1 MAKLVFQGHET
12 RGKELYKLLEN
23 LGGVVSGYGECSCIT
38 CYYYINLEGYIECSN
53 KAPAYMINRIITTL
67 EEFESKYPY
76 KVGDKV
82 IDMNGLHGT
91 IVAMSW
97 DECNCTVRYT
107 FEDDEVGTHRHGYTA
122 LMLKPYIVDTG
133 CCLFPTT
140 QPSYT
145 LSVGSI
151 KDMKRSIVFSNDSPD
166 ETELVLGDNYE
177 VKVKEGKTYVVKKQ
191 PKYPKTYDECCEV
204 LDWNPRD
211 YDRTGYK
218 FNLLCK
224 LQVLLICRDAYWKI
238 EGDWNP
244 EFKFGKKKY
253 CIMTKDDKVIYA
265 TVEETNRILVFPTAE
280 MRDAFYENFK
290 ELIEECKELL

>member
-1 MAKLVFQGHET
+1 MANLAILGHQT
-12 RGKELYKLLEN
+12 RGNEVIEILEM
-23 LGGVVSGYGECSCIT
+23 LGGKNETHIKSTVKNT
-38 CYYYINLEGYIECSN
+38 FYYINEDSKMYLADKYSDMSSFVI
-53 KAPAYMINRIITTL
+53 YTI
-67 EEFESKYPY
+67 EEFLEKYPY

-82 IDMNGLHGT
+82 VDMNGLHGT
-91 IVAMSW
+91 IATMSW
-97 DECNCTVRYT
+97 DERNCTVIYT
-107 FEDDEVGTHRHGYTA
+107 LKYEESSINHHGYTA
-122 LMLKPYIVDTG
+122 MMLKPYIVDTG

-191 PKYPKTYDECCEV
+191 PKYPKTYEECCNVLGHVTIDEV
-204 LDWNPRD
+204 R
-211 YDRTGYK
+211 GYK
-218 FNLLCK
+218 DLLLDNL
-224 LQVLLICRDAYWKI
+224 QMLLICRDAYWKI
-238 EGDWNP
+238 AKNWEYDVN
-244 EFKFGKKKY
+244 K
-253 CIMTKDDKVIYA
+253 T
-265 TVEETNRILVFPTAE
+265 EECFYIVNKCGRIVKEHYMNFNHILAFPTEE